1 MKIND
6 LFESCSDIYCELM
19 APVCRSYALTQME
32 LTILLFLANNP
43 QDDTAALIVRKRRLM
58 KSHVSVSVR
67 ALRERGYLACEHEGE
82 DRRTVHLRP
91 LEAALPVIA
100 DGRAVQ
106 ELFVGTLLKG
116 FSEDER
122 ARLAGYLVRV
132 AANVREY
139 GRSAGEKK
147 DGRE

>member
-19 APVCRSYALTQME
+19 APVCQSYALTQME

-43 QDDTAALIVRKRRLM
+43 QDDTAALIVKKRRLT

-91 LEAALPVIA
+91 LEAANFTIKSSK
-100 DGRAVQ
+100 
-106 ELFVGTLLKG
+106 LLLY
-116 FSEDER
+116 EDIIFKTNYI
-122 ARLAGYLVRV
+122 LH
-132 AANVREY
+132 
-139 GRSAGEKK
+139 
-147 DGRE
+147 